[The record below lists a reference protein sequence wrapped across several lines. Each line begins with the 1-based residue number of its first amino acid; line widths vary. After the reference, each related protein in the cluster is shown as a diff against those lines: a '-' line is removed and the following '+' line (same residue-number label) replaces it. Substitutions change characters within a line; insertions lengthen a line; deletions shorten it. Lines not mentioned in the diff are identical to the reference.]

1 MDQTEVRDAALEV
14 LSHLEEI
21 AGKGQTEFAC
31 SSFPSMKLIPDY
43 ANAMLSTEPLSLDVL
58 RRELGEP
65 DKFPEEWD
73 EDCCVAVWFRACGI
87 AYAQLDHDGAVYFGG
102 MYVHTLGA
110 MRRILTVICESAAG
124 GEGE

>member
-31 SSFPSMKLIPDY
+31 SSFPSMKLIADY

-65 DKFPEEWD
+65 DKVDD
-73 EDCCVAVWFRACGI
+73 EFVTWGDVTMKYYSYRRWAMVQPADCVVRNLG
-87 AYAQLDHDGAVYFGG
+87 QL
-102 MYVHTLGA
+102 
-110 MRRILTVICESAAG
+110 RRILSVIRETAAG

>member
-31 SSFPSMKLIPDY
+31 SSFPSMKLIADY

-65 DKFPEEWD
+65 TSADKTMTRHFVRWK
-73 EDCCVAVWFRACGI
+73 VCGALVI
-87 AYAQLDHDGAVYFGG
+87 RNELSGLTSILVLGKRIQTAGQL
-102 MYVHTLGA
+102 
-110 MRRILTVICESAAG
+110 RRILSVIRETAAG